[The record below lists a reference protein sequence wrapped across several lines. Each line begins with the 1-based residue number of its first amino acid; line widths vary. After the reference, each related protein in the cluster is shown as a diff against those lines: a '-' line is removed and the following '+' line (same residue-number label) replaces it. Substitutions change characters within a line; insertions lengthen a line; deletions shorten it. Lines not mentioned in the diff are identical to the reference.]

1 MALFQQLYLMEEIV
15 AAKKKGRPSIDAF
28 EGHGTKVIA
37 NFPKIMDY
45 QTARCIDK
53 IW

>member
-15 AAKKKGRPSIDAF
+15 AAKKKGSVPIDAF

-37 NFPKIMDY
+37 NSPKIMDY
-45 QTARCIDK
+45 QTGRVCR
-53 IW
+53 